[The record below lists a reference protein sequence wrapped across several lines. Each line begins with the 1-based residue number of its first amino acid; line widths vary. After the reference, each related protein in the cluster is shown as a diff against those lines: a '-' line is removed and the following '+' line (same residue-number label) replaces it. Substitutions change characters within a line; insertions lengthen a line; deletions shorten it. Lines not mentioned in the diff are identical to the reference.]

1 VRKTGDFLC
10 RLYHH
15 FSLYGLLLFAG
26 NSLGARVAL
35 GVAQGKPRFDNLNW
49 GSIVAAGSKPVAS
62 AVAKP
67 SPKPETL
74 SGVAKHIIPEATPD
88 FSKMTSAEKVAW
100 QKARWDR
107 ILGK

>member
-1 VRKTGDFLC
+1 MI
-10 RLYHH
+10 
-15 FSLYGLLLFAG
+15 
-26 NSLGARVAL
+26 
-35 GVAQGKPRFDNLNW
+35 QGKPRFGNSKW
-49 GSIVAAGSKPVAS
+49 RSFMAAGAKPVTP

-67 SPKPETL
+67 APKPEAL
-74 SGVAKHIIPEATPD
+74 SGVAKHIVPEATPD